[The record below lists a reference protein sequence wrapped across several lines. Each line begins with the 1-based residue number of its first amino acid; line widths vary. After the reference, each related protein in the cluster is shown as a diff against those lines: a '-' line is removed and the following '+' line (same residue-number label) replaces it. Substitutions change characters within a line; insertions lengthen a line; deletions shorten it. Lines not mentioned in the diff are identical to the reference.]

1 MTPPR
6 INGVDNLFLL
16 VCSRSLNGAG
26 SGSRSFE
33 VEGKGVCSNR
43 RSKLVGGGGGDAG
56 FGAESVLLVAD
67 EREPGDEEIGGDGI
81 GLADVAI

>member
-16 VCSRSLNGAG
+16 FCSRSLNGAG

-33 VEGKGVCSNR
+33 VEGKGR